1 MLLCEKRRGRA
12 SAAGAEERRGRASA
26 AGAEERRGRASAA
39 RAEERRGR
47 ATAAEAE
54 ERRGM
59 AGRVAVAEECRG
71 RASCCEAQEGRGRG
85 LSSWEEVAK
94 KEREAN
100 EQHGG
105 TVALVASP
113 KERYDVE
120 SHQKTKVSR
129 SIGAACSLSKGHQW
143 TVFT

>member
-1 MLLCEKRRGRA
+1 MVERVLLRPKRDLAGRVLLGPKRDV
-12 SAAGAEERRGRASA
+12 AGRVLLGPKRDVAGRVLL
-26 AGAEERRGRASAA
+26 GPKRDV
-39 RAEERRGR
+39 
-47 ATAAEAE
+47 
-54 ERRGM
+54 
-59 AGRVAVAEECRG
+59 AGRVAVAEESRV

-94 KEREAN
+94 KERETN

-113 KERYDVE
+113 KERDDVE

-129 SIGAACSLSKGHQW
+129 SIGAVCSLSRGHQL
-143 TVFT
+143 